1 MAFDFGEREFLGG
14 FNFPEIIFIEDFK
27 IHLGV
32 LIGGLIFFNDFNRVR
47 FFRLRRIS
55 CIDL

>member
-27 IHLGV
+27 IHLRV
-32 LIGGLIFFNDFNRVR
+32 LIRGLIFFNDFNRV
-47 FFRLRRIS
+47 
-55 CIDL
+55 